1 MYVTF
6 IHKVF
11 AIPIMKNL
19 KKNNNTS
26 HFGICFQKIQ
36 FGKKNVMHNFPHN
49 AFPRYVQLEKKVIPA
64 NVEMFYKKLYDMLL
78 RD

>member
-1 MYVTF
+1 
-6 IHKVF
+6 
-11 AIPIMKNL
+11 
-19 KKNNNTS
+19 
-26 HFGICFQKIQ
+26 
-36 FGKKNVMHNFPHN
+36 MHNFPHN